1 MPALTIIAAPSTGP
15 GNPQQGVQTSVTIDE
30 NIGDNTLIGFVRIN
44 PALTYSWD
52 VQGTTTLNWNGCY
65 SFEQVVNPEGLPAG
79 TYLRIFVTPG
89 KGGEV
94 NFNREVQDFG
104 HDIGIVGKDA
114 NNNRVDVGS
123 FEVTMRNVNEDPTKL
138 GLTTFGGV
146 NGGDTT
152 PVGQEKVEHSVAG
165 TIIGQLGSEDADGLA
180 DAATH
185 KYTFVGGSNNGTV
198 SSDGVF
204 RIEQFT
210 NQFNQIKYRVV
221 INDASLYDYDS
232 LPEGAKYFEH
242 TIRVTDAGGKFLD
255 RTFRIVPSNDPG
267 DDVSPPTIT
276 GAPATVG
283 AESTGANVAPF
294 NTRLAI
300 NYANNTDQLTVEV
313 SFPAANGVFQGQTAG
328 GDATTKVYTFTGT
341 RDQVNTWLASL
352 QFNPDDKFS
361 GAATDTT
368 FTVKVKPQAATTWSA
383 TNTNIHVTADINDN
397 ATGTIPGSDV
407 AATVGTAMNPFAGIT
422 VTDEENDTVT
432 LTITFA
438 PGGTWTG
445 LTSTGLVTVVN
456 QSATGSITF
465 TGKAGDVSNFLDGVG
480 YTPASAGAKA
490 FTVKVVDAFTGAGQH
505 TETTVGSFNVTA
517 TAATADPTI
526 TGAPATVG
534 AESTGAN
541 VAPFNTRL
549 AINYANNTDQ
559 LTVEVSFPAANG
571 VFQGQTAGGDATTK
585 VYTFTGTRDQVNTWL
600 ASLQF
605 NPDDKFSG
613 AATDTTFT
621 VKVKPQAATTW
632 SATNTNIHVTADIND
647 NATGTIP
654 GSDVAATVGTAMNP
668 FAGITVTDEENDTVT
683 LTITFAPGGTWTG
696 LTSTGLVTVVNQ
708 SATGSITF
716 TGKAGDVSNFLDGVG
731 YTPASAGAKA
741 FTVKVVDAF
750 TGAGQHTE
758 TTVGSFNVTATA
770 VPNVPPTISDPT
782 AVGAGTLGTGAD
794 AGKVFFDENVG
805 TVQIFDVNATDT
817 DGGIMTYSVS
827 GVYPAGAFSIDGNG
841 TVSVDT
847 SKLGNI
853 TTNTP
858 FTVKVTADD
867 GQGGSTTRD
876 VIVVVRDVPPPLNEK
891 PTITVN
897 GGTQVIG
904 ATANGPAV
912 KAFYDIQVHD
922 AENDSLTLTISF
934 ASGDGVLRDQNNQL
948 IAAKTDDAVTK
959 TYEFTGNWNT
969 LNGILDE
976 LKFDAR
982 DRADGGVVNTNFTV
996 KVWDIDHQNAPAVNT
1011 QITVSTALT
1020 NRAPTIHLDGPQTF
1034 HVNDIND
1041 SVLAFGGFDLD
1052 DIERD
1057 NLTVT
1062 IKFDEDDGDLV
1073 GVNIPDPVLQSG
1085 QKVYTFAN
1093 RTAGEL
1099 ELILDN
1105 LRFNATDRPNQNSG
1119 TIETTFT
1126 VEVSDGDK
1134 TATNTQLKVVTDIVN
1149 KQPPVVNKAPTDLK
1163 LNGTNGVSVQE
1174 YTLVGTEIGTLSA
1187 IDANGDALT
1196 YTLLDNAGG
1205 RFAIDGNKLKLAGAG
1220 VNFEEAASHQIK
1232 VQVSDGKGGV
1242 TEQVFTVGVTDQLTL
1257 NKRGSKKSDKLNGST
1272 LDDILKGGS
1281 GNVKD
1286 TIKGLA
1292 GDDKLYGEGGND
1304 SILGGDGIDSLYG
1317 GAGNDTLKG
1326 EAGKDLL
1333 KGDAGNDKVYG
1344 GLGDDMLYGGAG
1356 NDILKGDAD
1365 NDVLFGEAGNDKLY
1379 GGAGNDIFVFN
1390 KKASKAANFDRIY
1403 DFKSG
1408 QDKLF
1413 LDNAVFKKLGALG
1426 TFDVPAKLDATMFA
1440 TGRAKDRND
1449 HLVYKSGILYYDA
1462 DGSGKGAAVEIVK
1475 LSGLKV
1481 TDIFVI

>member
-267 DDVSPPTIT
+267 DDVSP
-276 GAPATVG
+276 
-283 AESTGANVAPF
+283 
-294 NTRLAI
+294 
-300 NYANNTDQLTVEV
+300 
-313 SFPAANGVFQGQTAG
+313 
-328 GDATTKVYTFTGT
+328 
-341 RDQVNTWLASL
+341 
-352 QFNPDDKFS
+352 
-361 GAATDTT
+361 
-368 FTVKVKPQAATTWSA
+368 
-383 TNTNIHVTADINDN
+383 
-397 ATGTIPGSDV
+397 
-407 AATVGTAMNPFAGIT
+407 
-422 VTDEENDTVT
+422 
-432 LTITFA
+432 
-438 PGGTWTG
+438 
-445 LTSTGLVTVVN
+445 
-456 QSATGSITF
+456 
-465 TGKAGDVSNFLDGVG
+465 
-480 YTPASAGAKA
+480 
-490 FTVKVVDAFTGAGQH
+490 
-505 TETTVGSFNVTA
+505 
-517 TAATADPTI
+517 PTI